1 MKKIESKLLDSSAWL
16 SYFFAQNEEI
26 KGIVESND
34 ILYTQTISLFE
45 IKRKFLERQIR
56 KDGLNKALNFIKER
70 SIIVNLDEEI
80 AEKAAEIAYK
90 KKLHAIDSLIYATAL
105 SVESMLVTMDL
116 DFKELEGVRIL
127 G

>member
-1 MKKIESKLLDSSAWL
+1 MKKIESKLLDSSVWL

>member
-26 KGIVESND
+26 KGMVESHD
-34 ILYTQTISLFE
+34 ILYTQAISLFE
-45 IKRKFLERQIR
+45 IKRKFLERQI
-56 KDGLNKALNFIKER
+56 KQDDLNKALNFIKER
-70 SIIVNLDEEI
+70 SIIANLDEEI

-90 KKLHAIDSLIYATAL
+90 KKLHTIDSLIYTTAL
-105 SVESMLVTMDL
+105 SVESMLVTMDF
-116 DFKELEGVRIL
+116 DFKELDGVRIL